1 VFDLQHERPSASAF
15 SVYISPCL
23 RISGDFTKIN
33 ISLWLEEQDWHELE
47 KQAAAQ
53 IIPKHVYARA
63 LLTKAIRKASKK
75 SGAGRSRPCSN
86 AICKEEGGI

>member
-1 VFDLQHERPSASAF
+1 MPSP
-15 SVYISPCL
+15 VYIIPYL
-23 RISGDFTKIN
+23 HVTGDSTKIN

-53 IIPKHVYARA
+53 LIPKHVYARA

-75 SGAGRSRPCSN
+75 SGAGRPRPCSN
-86 AICKEEGGI
+86 AICKPEGGT